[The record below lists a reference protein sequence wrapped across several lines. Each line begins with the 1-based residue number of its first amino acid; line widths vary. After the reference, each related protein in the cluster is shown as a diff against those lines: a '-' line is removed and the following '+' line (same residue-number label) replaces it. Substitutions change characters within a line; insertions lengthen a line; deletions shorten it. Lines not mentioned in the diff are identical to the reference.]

1 MERRKALKSLAVAVG
16 GLVSL
21 PGWANGW
28 NSANLPSGASFLAP
42 RADAVLAE
50 VVETILPAT
59 DTPGAKALG
68 VHTFIQKIVTD
79 CMEPSAQDSL
89 TKGLTAVEALA
100 QKTYSKSFASL
111 DAGQKAEVLKTMSQS
126 SDADEKGFFS
136 LVKGMTIR
144 GYMTSEYV
152 MNNITHYEMV
162 PGRYHGCVPVVAK
175 NTTPKTQQNK

>member
-1 MERRKALKSLAVAVG
+1 VAVG

-28 NSANLPSGASFLAP
+28 NPAKLPVGQTFLAP
-42 RADAVLAE
+42 KADALLAE
-50 VVETILPAT
+50 VVETIIPVT
-59 DTPGAKALG
+59 TTPGAKALG

-79 CMEPSAQDSL
+79 CMEPSAQENL

-100 QKTYSKSFASL
+100 QKNYSKSFESL
-111 DAGQKAEVLKTMSQS
+111 DASQRTEVLKAMSQS
-126 SDADEKGFFS
+126 SEPDQKGFFS
-136 LVKGMTIR
+136 MVKGMTIR

-152 MNNITHYEMV
+152 MNNITHYEFV

-175 NTTPKTQQNK
+175 NTTPKNQQNK

>member
-1 MERRKALKSLAVAVG
+1 MERRKALQSLAVAVG

-21 PGWANGW
+21 PGWASSW
-28 NSANLPSGASFLAP
+28 NRAGIPSGQSFLAP
-42 RADAVLAE
+42 NADALLAE
-50 VVETILPAT
+50 VVEVIIPTT

-79 CMEPSAQDSL
+79 CMEPSAQESL

-111 DAGQKAEVLKTMSQS
+111 DAAQKTELLKTVSQS
-126 SDADEKGFFS
+126 TEPDQKGFFS
-136 LVKGMTIR
+136 MVKGMTIQ

-152 MNNITHYEMV
+152 MNNITHYEFV

-175 NTTPKTQQNK
+175 NSTSKNQQNK